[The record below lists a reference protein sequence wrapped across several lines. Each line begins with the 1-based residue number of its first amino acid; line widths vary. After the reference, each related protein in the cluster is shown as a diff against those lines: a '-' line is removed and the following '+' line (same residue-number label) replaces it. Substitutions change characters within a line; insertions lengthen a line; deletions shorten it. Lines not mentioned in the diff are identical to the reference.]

1 MTDMPTSARTRL
13 RARAVGEALRNLWR
27 DYHWPTKVAVAVL
40 ILSCIVGATLAGWP
54 SIPGSSNPVLRFFA
68 SDAFRTLLTLAI
80 ALFIAVNFYI
90 RASRGV
96 LDGDEHY
103 NVARALA
110 FGYFKN
116 FLVPAL
122 QLAEKERAVL
132 HVFQPQ
138 SMEDLRT
145 YVSRIEPQI
154 RERFEH
160 DWLALVQT
168 PRPNGPPRRTVLAIR
183 RPIDKPPASQKSQT
197 LFFDAPTALFTVQ
210 DFYAALN
217 RRRIDQ
223 HKEPI
228 DDRTQL
234 RFQNGQIDS
243 FFRHLDFLF
252 TTDAGHEAVRDLVP
266 TMEELDALRK
276 SLRYVGPEEL
286 NQRYPR
292 RSPGHG

>member
-1 MTDMPTSARTRL
+1 MTDTLSSRRRPL
-13 RARAVGEALRNLWR
+13 RASAVIQALKDLWL
-27 DYHWPTKVAVAVL
+27 DYHWPTKSATVVL

-54 SIPGSSNPVLRFFA
+54 SIPAGSSPMVRFFA

-90 RASRGV
+90 RARRGV

-103 NVARALA
+103 NIARALA

-122 QLAEKERAVL
+122 QLARRAGAVL
-132 HVFQPQ
+132 QVFEAQ
-138 SMEDLRT
+138 SMDDLRA
-145 YVSRIEPQI
+145 YASRIEPQI
-154 RERFEH
+154 RQRFEH
-160 DWLALVQT
+160 EWLPIVET
-168 PRPNGPPRRTVLAIR
+168 PSPDGPPRRTVLAIR
-183 RPIDKPPASQKSQT
+183 RPVDTATTGHEPPR

-228 DDRTQL
+228 ENGTL
-234 RFQNGQIDS
+234 LGYQNGQINS
-243 FFRHLDFLF
+243 FYRQLDVLF
-252 TTDAGHEAVRDLVP
+252 TTSAGREAVRDIVP
-266 TMEELDALRK
+266 TMDELADLRS
-276 SLRYVGPEEL
+276 SLRYVGAEEL
-286 NQRYPR
+286 SRRYPGP
-292 RSPGHG
+292 S